1 MLILGPLVWEGCVRL
16 KVMSSWTSAAVLSG
30 FAFIALA
37 LSWRK
42 RGIII
47 PAIVLV
53 PSTLLAAA
61 LLIATDDIFP
71 FTLALLA
78 LAAATE
84 FAAWRNHPTGSR
96 WLSAAVTDY
105 AVLLF
110 SWLMAREHGLPDGY
124 VATSAEAAIYITSTV
139 SQTLVSRLT
148 LAFPE
153 MVQTACALLIG
164 IGGMVWVFR
173 THGAAMMA
181 LGVSGLIGGIACYAI
196 AFLLVAQSKWN
207 FRAWASYGLF
217 LVLAGTSLLFAGYGF
232 WALWCGCSVA
242 CCWAAMAARRP
253 TLGLH
258 GAVYLLLGAAVS
270 GASGQPLSPLLGIG
284 NAPVQWLVPFLVMA
298 AAMLSWVAIFRSWPG
313 DVARWRK
320 QAASFAIS
328 SIISWILAG
337 MAARALILSWQGVAE
352 RTTGPIPFGTIGT
365 VVLAI
370 FAVAL
375 AWAGARW
382 RLRELVWLAYG
393 FMGLGAWNL
402 AARDFV
408 NERDLT
414 LIISLLFYGGALILL
429 PRMLH
434 RKWTGETATIYTA
447 GQTR

>member
-1 MLILGPLVWEGCVRL
+1 
-16 KVMSSWTSAAVLSG
+16 
-30 FAFIALA
+30 
-37 LSWRK
+37 
-42 RGIII
+42 
-47 PAIVLV
+47 
-53 PSTLLAAA
+53 
-61 LLIATDDIFP
+61 
-71 FTLALLA
+71 
-78 LAAATE
+78 
-84 FAAWRNHPTGSR
+84 
-96 WLSAAVTDY
+96 
-105 AVLLF
+105 
-110 SWLMAREHGLPDGY
+110 
-124 VATSAEAAIYITSTV
+124 
-139 SQTLVSRLT
+139 
-148 LAFPE
+148 
-153 MVQTACALLIG
+153 
-164 IGGMVWVFR
+164 
-173 THGAAMMA
+173 

-298 AAMLSWVAIFRSWPG
+298 AAILSWVAIFRSWPG

>member
-1 MLILGPLVWEGCVRL
+1 MGASSAAADPDPLRDLIPQVEDLKRRVLILEQRLGDSTVHTTPEATAATPMPDFDVPAVPHLPPNTLPVLGRVLVVIAGAYILRALTDLGVMPHAMGVAVGILYAVACLFVAARLPDEGRFAIATTCSASMLILGPLVWEGCVRL

-124 VATSAEAAIYITSTV
+124 VATSAEAVLTAQLLLIAIYITSTV

-253 TLGLH
+253 TLACTARSTSCSAQPSRAPLVNRFRH
-258 GAVYLLLGAAVS
+258 FW
-270 GASGQPLSPLLGIG
+270 ASGTL
-284 NAPVQWLVPFLVMA
+284 PF
-298 AAMLSWVAIFRSWPG
+298 S
-313 DVARWRK
+313 
-320 QAASFAIS
+320 
-328 SIISWILAG
+328 
-337 MAARALILSWQGVAE
+337 
-352 RTTGPIPFGTIGT
+352 
-365 VVLAI
+365 
-370 FAVAL
+370 
-375 AWAGARW
+375 
-382 RLRELVWLAYG
+382 
-393 FMGLGAWNL
+393 GLC
-402 AARDFV
+402 RF
-408 NERDLT
+408 
-414 LIISLLFYGGALILL
+414 S
-429 PRMLH
+429 
-434 RKWTGETATIYTA
+434 
-447 GQTR
+447 